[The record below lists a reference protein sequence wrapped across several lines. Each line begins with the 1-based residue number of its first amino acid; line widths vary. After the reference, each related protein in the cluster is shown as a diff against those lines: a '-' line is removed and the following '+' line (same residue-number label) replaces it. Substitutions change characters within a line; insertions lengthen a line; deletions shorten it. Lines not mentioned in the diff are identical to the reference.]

1 MQLSLKLRGTVWSTL
16 DHPEAWR
23 IKKPPLFRIFYTIRD
38 KHGEYSLQHLAA
50 AESSGRRLS
59 DDEIM
64 KEFISYDGVGTK
76 TASCV
81 LLFSLGRNFF
91 AVDTQV
97 FRLSKLGGSLKSQ
110 IVYLRRHTSTFASQK
125 YDLHVL
131 MIQHGRSCKGC
142 KKSLARWTCSDA
154 DIFFLDTDGGMFICS
169 FTRRCLSSS
178 DK

>member
-1 MQLSLKLRGTVWSTL
+1 
-16 DHPEAWR
+16 
-23 IKKPPLFRIFYTIRD
+23 
-38 KHGEYSLQHLAA
+38 
-50 AESSGRRLS
+50 
-59 DDEIM
+59 M

-97 FRLSKLGGSLKSQ
+97 FRLSKLGESLKSQ

-142 KKSLARWTCSDA
+142 KKTGSGQACILKTYLKEEEVDA
-154 DIFFLDTDGGMFICS
+154 DSTTED
-169 FTRRCLSSS
+169 
-178 DK
+178 